1 MSKGAPKG
9 NRFWELRSK
18 HGRDRAFKSPEHLWE
33 SACEYF
39 NWCVEN
45 PFMEA
50 TFQKYKT
57 SRDSE
62 VVKQMDLPKM
72 RAFTMGGLCIYLGVN
87 QTYFNKFE
95 SENSG
100 RTDQESKDFCKI
112 VTRIREVIYEQ
123 KFTGAASG
131 FFNSSIIARDLGLA
145 DKREIEEVKIKVT
158 KKQKD

>member
-1 MSKGAPKG
+1 MAAPIG
-9 NRFWELRSK
+9 NRFWEKRAK
-18 HGRDRAFKSPEHLWE
+18 HGRDRAFNSPEHLWE

-39 NWCVEN
+39 SWCEDN
-45 PFMEA
+45 PLMEA

-62 VVKQMDLPKM
+62 KVEQMDLPKM

-95 SENSG
+95 SENKG
-100 RTDQESKDFCKI
+100 RKDQKSIDFCQI
-112 VTRIREVIYEQ
+112 ITRIREIIYEQ

-131 FFNSSIIARDLGLA
+131 FFNSNIIARDLGLT

-158 KKQKD
+158 KKK